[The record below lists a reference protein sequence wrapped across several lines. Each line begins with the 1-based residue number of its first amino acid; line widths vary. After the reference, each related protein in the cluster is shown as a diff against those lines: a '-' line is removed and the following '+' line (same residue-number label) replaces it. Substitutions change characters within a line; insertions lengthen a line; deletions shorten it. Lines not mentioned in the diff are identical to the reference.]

1 MRYFARRGLL
11 WKDLPTTSFDTM
23 SLSIGAPK
31 VRGSALPLKPL
42 GNARMADA
50 YSCDSDGPPRP
61 PTFVQI
67 RPPAAPVSAGRK
79 LGILGVGLAL
89 VVAVGWAAYR
99 WTDKPPAAPAVTAAA
114 PPAPVT
120 EAPAPQ
126 PAPEDLY
133 GELARR
139 AVDAAVAEP
148 PWGRESLME
157 RVSPFDPSVAARMP
171 ASAPPADTG
180 SAANAGSFE
189 MAVQLGKGE
198 TIGSALKKRGFA
210 ADTIA
215 DVISALAPHV
225 SLKRLPA
232 GLDMTVE
239 VRPSGEEGA
248 KPILQALTL
257 HPEGRREIKVERN
270 GDGNYAVERQR
281 R

>member
-1 MRYFARRGLL
+1 
-11 WKDLPTTSFDTM
+11 
-23 SLSIGAPK
+23 
-31 VRGSALPLKPL
+31 
-42 GNARMADA
+42 MADA
-50 YSCDSDGPPRP
+50 YSCDFDAPPRP

-67 RPPAAPVSAGRK
+67 RPPAAPGSAGRK

-89 VVAVGWAAYR
+89 VVVAGWAADR
-99 WTDKPPAAPAVTAAA
+99 WTDKPPAAPAVSQAA
-114 PPAPVT
+114 PPVT
-120 EAPAPQ
+120 AAPAPQ
-126 PAPEDLY
+126 PVPVDLY
-133 GELARR
+133 GELAGR

-148 PWGRESLME
+148 PWSRESLME
-157 RVSPFDPSVAARMP
+157 RVSPFDPSVAARAP
-171 ASAPPADTG
+171 SSVPPADTG
-180 SAANAGSFE
+180 SAASAGAQEIS
-189 MAVQLGKGE
+189 VQLGKGE

-215 DVISALAPHV
+215 EVISALSPHV

-270 GDGNYAVERQR
+270 GDGNYAVERPR